1 MAKQQKD
8 GQAQRRFLIDKTKE
22 KYALSQ
28 TRKKQLDAELQHQNK
43 ERLAALLERQA
54 RASRHSPLMRGEM
67 LPNTSPEQGKD
78 LDNELQ
84 NEAEPGSAVR
94 EKLKV
99 SQSQPYLQGRF
110 SINQVRLD
118 KLDKY
123 NKASQDQIAQ
133 VPKLLKTFEQK
144 VSRANQNKEM
154 FLKSRFDNSGKKL
167 NLQVAEAQE
176 RYAQ

>member
-1 MAKQQKD
+1 
-8 GQAQRRFLIDKTKE
+8 
-22 KYALSQ
+22 
-28 TRKKQLDAELQHQNK
+28 
-43 ERLAALLERQA
+43 
-54 RASRHSPLMRGEM
+54 M

-118 KLDKY
+118 KLDNY

-154 FLKSRFDNSGKKL
+154 WEAASQPTTS
-167 NLQVAEAQE
+167 VAAVLPRCQ
-176 RYAQ
+176 ASTSDWATSVGD